1 MGDVRE
7 RLGIYIASK
16 TAHGPRWVQLRAD
29 GLPIISTWI
38 DECYPGATDDWANL
52 WVRCVNEASSAS
64 ALILYREPDEVL
76 KGAWLEAGAALA
88 KGVPVFAVGCDE
100 FNVRHHPG
108 ITLCPSL
115 GSAIALASAPVPS
128 PSGDANE

>member
-1 MGDVRE
+1 MGRRVETD
-7 RLGIYIASK
+7 GIYIASK
-16 TAHGPRWVQLRAD
+16 TAHGPRWVQLRED

-38 DECYPGATDDWANL
+38 DECYPGATEDWANL
-52 WVRCVNEASSAS
+52 WVRCVNEAASAR

-88 KGVPVFAVGCDE
+88 NGVPVYAVGCEE

-115 GSAIALASAPVPS
+115 PSAIALATAPVTQK
-128 PSGDANE
+128 DKA